1 MPTDPTCPE
10 PGRVPRTR
18 PPFRRLLAHLGAFLV
33 PWIAAAADFPDTHTA
48 ISRSGQFVVSGPR
61 TPQPTALSP
70 STPSDSFRELQAPT
84 LAVSCE
90 RVKSEFLRLLQL
102 PDLWRASGGQAGKIL
117 VGIDPLRSTNAPLT
131 VQVTPF
137 KPGWQ
142 FLIALPSRTTEDRL
156 VRILVQA
163 LVLELANRS
172 SPSRVAEAPL
182 WLVEGL
188 TQSVLR
194 SAPKNL
200 VLQPHSRTD
209 ASFLMSGRLDHV
221 RDQLARHPPLSFHQ
235 LSQPDLDRMDERQ
248 WDLYAA
254 CAHLLVRELSHLPQ
268 GPHRLTDWIA
278 RLPDH
283 WNWQSGFL
291 EVYRPE
297 FHSLLDVEKWWSLS
311 LALFTGR
318 NAAQA
323 WSREFTLRKLDE
335 ALHPVGLLPGAG
347 NQVSRVPLET
357 IVRDWDFPRQSQ
369 VLRRFLQQIH
379 AVRLHAPP
387 DIAPLIFRYSDAVEE
402 YLAARRQA
410 GFAPASRGQP
420 ILSTRILVRDAV
432 SRLRELDGERARLAQ
447 LPESPSP
454 QHAPPP

>member
-1 MPTDPTCPE
+1 MPTARTASP
-10 PGRVPRTR
+10 PGRVTR
-18 PPFRRLLAHLGAFLV
+18 PGPALRNLIPVLGLWLATPFAG
-33 PWIAAAADFPDTHTA
+33 AAAFPESHTA

-61 TPQPTALSP
+61 SPLTPALSP
-70 STPSDSFRELQAPT
+70 SDSGSPFRELQPPT

-90 RVKSEFLRLLQL
+90 RVKAEFLRLLHL
-102 PDLWRASGGQAGKIL
+102 PDRWRAGGGQTGKIL
-117 VGIDPLRSTNAPLT
+117 VGIDPLRSTNAPLA

-137 KPGWQ
+137 DTGWQ
-142 FLIALPSRTTEDRL
+142 FLVALPSRTTEDRL
-156 VRILVQA
+156 VRVLVQA
-163 LVLELANRS
+163 LILELANRS
-172 SPSRVAEAPL
+172 GRSRVAEVPL

-194 SAPKNL
+194 SAPQNL

-209 ASFLMSGRLDHV
+209 DNFLMSGRLDHV
-221 RDQLARHPPLSFHQ
+221 RAQLARHPPLSFHQ
-235 LSQPDLDRMDERQ
+235 LSQPDLDRMEERQ

-268 GPHRLTDWIA
+268 GPHRLADWIT

-323 WSREFTLRKLDE
+323 WPRDFTLRKLDE

-357 IVRDWDFPRQSQ
+357 ILREWDFARQSH
-369 VLRRFLQQIH
+369 VLRRFLQQLH
-379 AVRLHAPP
+379 AIRLHAPP
-387 DIAPLIFRYSDAVEE
+387 DLSPIIHRYADVVEE
-402 YLAARRQA
+402 YLAGRRQA
-410 GFAPASRGQP
+410 GFAPATRGQP
-420 ILSTRILVRDAV
+420 ILSTRILTRDAV
-432 SRLRELDGERARLAQ
+432 NRLRDLDAERARLA
-447 LPESPSP
+447 
-454 QHAPPP
+454 APLLDTPGTPHE